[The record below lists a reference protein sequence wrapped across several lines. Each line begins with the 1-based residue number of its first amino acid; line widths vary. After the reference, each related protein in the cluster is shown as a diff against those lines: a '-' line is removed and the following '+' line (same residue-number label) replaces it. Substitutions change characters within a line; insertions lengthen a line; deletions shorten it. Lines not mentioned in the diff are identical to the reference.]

1 MMGFLNKADSIVYLG
16 ITDEQFNYYDEKSL
30 IIYTLKNG
38 QRLYSEDDL
47 KRFKKEVLTQGKQ

>member
-1 MMGFLNKADSIVYLG
+1 MMGFLNKTDSIAYLG
-16 ITDEQFNYYDEKSL
+16 ITEEQFNYYDAKSL

-47 KRFKKEVLTQGKQ
+47 DRFKKEVLTQGKQ